1 MTMKHKLV
9 MTLILLAILPMAVS
23 IVASTLVAKDSGS
36 DALLRQT
43 ELRLISERES
53 KKRELETAFELYRNQ
68 IVTKASSTMTIEA
81 ANSMIAPADYYADS
95 VITDVSMAQMKAAVE
110 DYYQNKFGAEYAR
123 RNSGKTASIAQM
135 LGSLSDNAIA
145 LQYSY
150 IAANTHPLGEK
161 HNLDKALGQSVY
173 NDEHARYHSSYRNFV
188 ETFGYYDLFI
198 VDSDTGNIIY
208 SVFKELDFATSLING
223 PYAQSGIGKVF
234 KEANAA
240 NEAGAIAMADFASYL
255 PSYDAPASFM
265 ATPIF
270 SNGQKIAV
278 LILQLPVEKI
288 DEITTSHESWKDIG
302 LGVSGETYL
311 VGADSKMR
319 SVSRFFI
326 ESPEKYMAS
335 AKAHGLDD
343 TTAKIIG
350 AQGTT
355 ANLQTIKS
363 DVFKQAIAGES
374 GFGASVD
381 YRGIPVLTAY
391 AKLDIPGLE
400 WAILSEMDVAE
411 AVEPAKDLSNTLLLS
426 SAIVASILS
435 IFAIACGLWFSNKL
449 TRPIEKL
456 QDDIEEIERN
466 SDLATR
472 LRAKPS
478 DVTAGIVG
486 SLNKT
491 FEKIHGIVNTV
502 ATNSDQM
509 LHAADNVRQVSA
521 SASTAMAQQN
531 AETDRVAKAM
541 DEMTTTV
548 DEIANNS
555 SDANTAANDAN
566 QQAQQG
572 NQTVIDASESI
583 NDLAQAVKEAALVIN
598 KLASDSESIGSVLD
612 VIRGIAEQT
621 NLLALNAAIEAARAG
636 EQGRG
641 FAVVADE
648 VRTLASRTQEST
660 EEIQAMI
667 QTLQT
672 GAANAV
678 SVMNSG
684 EKQTETSVNKAR
696 EAADALQKISAAITH
711 ITQMNQHIAESS
723 EQQRAMSNN
732 VTSSIDAIK
741 EISISTTQGA
751 HQMETESSELTQI
764 VKSLKKAVGQFRL

>member
-36 DALLRQT
+36 DALLHQT

-95 VITDVSMAQMKAAVE
+95 VITNVSMAQMKAAVE

-123 RNSGKTASIAQM
+123 RNSGKNASIAQM

-161 HNLDKALGQSVY
+161 HNLDKALEQSVY

-288 DEITTSHESWKDIG
+288 DEITTSHESWKNIG

-343 TTAKIIG
+343 TTAKIIE

-363 DVFKQAIAGES
+363 DVFKLAIAGES

-391 AKLDIPGLE
+391 AKLDIPGLK
-400 WAILSEMDVAE
+400 WAILSEMDIAE
-411 AVEPAKDLSNTLLLS
+411 AVEPAKDLSNTLLIS

-472 LRAKPS
+472 LRAKPN

-583 NDLAQAVKEAALVIN
+583 NDLAQAVNEAAVVIN

-696 EAADALQKISAAITH
+696 EAADALQKISAAITQ